1 MFSRRNLRI
10 KAMQVLYLN
19 ELGENNS
26 TKELKGLLRKN
37 IENTD
42 RLYMFNLWMIKSV
55 MEFVLT
61 DSVIRSRKHLAT
73 EEDLNVDKKI
83 AENVLYEALASNSK
97 IVRAVKQYKLDE
109 LVEEDLV
116 RKVFNSL
123 KTSEGYK
130 DYLLGDSTLDTHKF
144 IAVYLFEEVMMN
156 NGLYKEYLEDHF
168 LNFAD
173 DGDLVANNVIETI
186 SSYMGDRNKLRI
198 FVCRDGDIEELP
210 DPLIE
215 ECSHR
220 NEELKEIIAPK
231 LKNWDADRLALIDMI
246 LLKMAVCELLYF
258 PTVPIKVTI
267 NEYIDISKYYSTPKS
282 KDFIN
287 GVLDR
292 TMKEL
297 KEAGKIE
304 KTGRGLQG
312 S

>member
-1 MFSRRNLRI
+1 
-10 KAMQVLYLN
+10 MQVLYLN

>member
-1 MFSRRNLRI
+1 
-10 KAMQVLYLN
+10 MQVLYLN

-26 TKELKGLLRKN
+26 TKELKDLLRKN

-73 EEDLNVDKKI
+73 EEDLNVDTKI
-83 AENVLYEALASNSK
+83 AENSLYEALASNAK
-97 IVRAVKQYKLDE
+97 ITRAVKTYKLDD

-130 DYLLGDSTLDTHKF
+130 DYLLGDNELDTHKF

-156 NGLYKEYLEDHF
+156 HGLYKEYLEDHF

-173 DGDLVANNVIETI
+173 DGDLVANNVIE
-186 SSYMGDRNKLRI
+186 SLGSYKGDRSKMRI
-198 FVCRDGDIEELP
+198 FVCRDADIAELP

-220 NEELKEIIAPK
+220 NAELKEIIAPK
-231 LKNWDADRLALIDMI
+231 LKNWDAERLALIDMI

-267 NEYIDISKYYSTPKS
+267 NEYIDISKFYSTPKS

-297 KEAGKIE
+297 KDEGKIE
-304 KTGRGLQG
+304 KTGRGLQE
-312 S
+312 